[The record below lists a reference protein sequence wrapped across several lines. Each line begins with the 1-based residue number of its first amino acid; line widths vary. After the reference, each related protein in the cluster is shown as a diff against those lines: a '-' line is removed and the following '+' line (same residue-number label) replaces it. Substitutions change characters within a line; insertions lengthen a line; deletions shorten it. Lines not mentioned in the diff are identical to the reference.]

1 MEIGDAIFCAV
12 DKIDIRRTIWDA
24 IKDKAPFFTDGRMS
38 AEILRVLTACDAS
51 TRKHYPTTLFAAGEA
66 YAGPCTAK
74 TTIFCA
80 NIAAGLMVSQFTK
93 YLRHLPVDVDVQ
105 LNLLSSELTVLP

>member
-1 MEIGDAIFCAV
+1 MPEY
-12 DKIDIRRTIWDA
+12 RTSTR
-24 IKDKAPFFTDGRMS
+24 PSEPSVFSTRRMS
-38 AEILRVLTACDAS
+38 AEVLRVLTACDAA

-80 NIAAGLMVSQFTK
+80 NIAAGMMVSQFAK
-93 YLRHLPVDVDVQ
+93 YLRHLPVDADVQ
-105 LNLLSSELTVLP
+105 FNLLSSELTVSP